1 MVAKQDYL
9 YRHLVEK
16 GSFLVDFVEFQLHS
30 DHFVHWSQMRRLFR
44 LAIDQDLVAGL
55 VRWLA

>member
-30 DHFVHWSQMRRLFR
+30 DRYVHWSQKRRLSK
-44 LAIDQDLVAGL
+44 LVIDLDLVAGL
-55 VRWLA
+55 V